1 MYSLVGRA
9 GLPLDR
15 VHELKFIE
23 DRVALLLSAS
33 LHVTVSQSP
42 CHCLPVPMSLSA
54 SPYVTVCQS
63 LCHCLPVP
71 MSLSASPHVTVWQTP
86 CHCLPVPI
94 WQSPCHCQPVP
105 LSLSALSA
113 RCIICLGPD
122 ITLCCGLGSEHL
134 PTNKLITCQHLLLVS
149 VPLKRKV
156 CSRYWLWTVHFG
168 EQAHFISY
176 LLFWRCVHLFHWDF
190 GEWSVNSCV
199 FYIVQHISTC
209 VPHISEFL
217 WSSLH
222 MLSMCECPRALC
234 AVFCCC
240 WCCFSAGIRLLT
252 LCCEVYCNEISSGWV
267 WGMG

>member
-1 MYSLVGRA
+1 M
-9 GLPLDR
+9 
-15 VHELKFIE
+15 
-23 DRVALLLSAS
+23 
-33 LHVTVSQSP
+33 
-42 CHCLPVPMSLSA
+42 
-54 SPYVTVCQS
+54 
-63 LCHCLPVP
+63 
-71 MSLSASPHVTVWQTP
+71 
-86 CHCLPVPI
+86 
-94 WQSPCHCQPVP
+94 
-105 LSLSALSA
+105 SLSALSA

-122 ITLCCGLGSEHL
+122 ITLRCGLGSEHL
-134 PTNKLITCQHLLLVS
+134 PTNKLITCQHMLLVS

-222 MLSMCECPRALC
+222 VLSVCECPRALC
-234 AVFCCC
+234 AVFC
-240 WCCFSAGIRLLT
+240 WCCFFAGIRWLT
-252 LCCEVYCNEISSGWV
+252 LCREVYCNEISSGWV
-267 WGMG
+267 WGMGWGYNILYCNYLIGYMPLRFSSVVNFLQPCLVWWCIIRTRGIIQEARIVILLVIEISNSQNIMTV